1 MNAGGAPRADLPPGT
16 PRPAPT
22 PTSPSLRLNAF
33 GNRLRRFP
41 ATYGLIGATILVF
54 LAQLI
59 GNQLAGFDVLAE
71 LGAKDNQAIAAGQ
84 IWRLVTPLF
93 IHVNILHLFVNMY
106 SLSVIGPSVERLFGS
121 RRFLVTYFLAGVA
134 GVDMSLAFTP
144 APSVGASGAIFGL
157 LGALGVFL
165 FLHRRT
171 FGRAGAAQLRQIVI
185 VALLNLGL
193 GLLPGIDNFGHL
205 GGLLAGAALAW
216 LIGPRLEPVTIEP
229 TQIRLLDRRQ
239 WRDVWPRA
247 LAAAAVI
254 ALLALAA
261 LHSPLGA

>member
-1 MNAGGAPRADLPPGT
+1 VNTGDIRSADLPPGT
-16 PRPAPT
+16 PTPPPSPA
-22 PTSPSLRLNAF
+22 SPVLRLNALTA
-33 GNRLRRFP
+33 RLRRFP
-41 ATYGLIGATILVF
+41 ATYGLIGVTVLVF
-54 LAQLI
+54 LAQLV
-59 GNQLAGFDVLAE
+59 GNQLAGFDVLAG

-84 IWRLVTPLF
+84 VWRLVTPLF

-106 SLSVIGPSVERLFGS
+106 SLSAIGPSVERLFGS
-121 RRFLVTYFLAGVA
+121 PRLLVVYLLSGIA
-134 GVDMSLAFTP
+134 GVDLSLAFSP
-144 APSVGASGAIFGL
+144 RPSVGASGAIFGL

-171 FGRAGAAQLRQIVI
+171 FGRAAAVQLRQIVI

-193 GLLPGIDNFGHL
+193 GLMPGIDNFGHL

-216 LIGPRLEPVTIEP
+216 LVGPRLEPIVIEP
-229 TQIRLLDRRQ
+229 THVRLLDRRR

-261 LHSPLGA
+261 LHSPLGG

>member
-1 MNAGGAPRADLPPGT
+1 MNTGDVRSTDLPPGT
-16 PRPAPT
+16 PTPPPAPAT
-22 PTSPSLRLNAF
+22 PPLRLNTFAI
-33 GNRLRRFP
+33 RLRRFP
-41 ATYGLIGATILVF
+41 ATYSLIGATVLVF
-54 LAQLI
+54 LAQLV
-59 GNQLAGFDVLAE
+59 GNQLAGFDVLAG

-84 IWRLVTPLF
+84 VWRLVTPLF
-93 IHVNILHLFVNMY
+93 IHVNLLHLFVNMY
-106 SLSVIGPSVERLFGS
+106 SLSAIGPSVERLFGS

-134 GVDMSLAFTP
+134 GVDMSLAFSP
-144 APSVGASGAIFGL
+144 RPSVGASGAIFGL

-171 FGRAGAAQLRQIVI
+171 FGRAGAVQLRQIVI

-193 GLLPGIDNFGHL
+193 GLMPGIDNFGHL

-216 LIGPRLEPVTIEP
+216 LIGPRLEPIVVEP
-229 TQIRLLDRRQ
+229 THVRLLDRRQ